1 MIFKS
6 LIISIVFSSFI
17 ATSVASKLFSFCTL
31 FHTSQ
36 NLILD
41 NFVDDESCHKST
53 KEKKLMQL
61 CNECDCYLKNYLVD
75 TSENVINNIFSD
87 SNLNKTIITQYMV
100 YTNLIDPPP
109 KIFS

>member
-1 MIFKS
+1 MIFKY
-6 LIISIVFSSFI
+6 LIISIFFSSF
-17 ATSVASKLFSFCTL
+17 VASKLFSFCTL

-53 KEKKLMQL
+53 KEKKAMQL
-61 CNECDCYLKNYLVD
+61 CNECDGYLKNYLVD

-87 SNLNKTIITQYMV
+87 SNLNKTIIIQYMFF
-100 YTNLIDPPP
+100 TNLIDPPP